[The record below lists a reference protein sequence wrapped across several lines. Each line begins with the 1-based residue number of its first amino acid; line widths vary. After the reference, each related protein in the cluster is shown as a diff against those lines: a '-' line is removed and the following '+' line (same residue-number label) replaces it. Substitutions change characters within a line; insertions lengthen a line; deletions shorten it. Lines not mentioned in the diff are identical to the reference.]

1 MSRHLM
7 KSPDDLDEF
16 DSGQAS
22 LTREMDRERGS
33 NVLLV
38 RKVVESLALVH
49 TAIRMTPLEI
59 WQRAAYEA
67 HRLAVLC
74 GKTPERLTAN
84 ALWKLVEYYQGVLE
98 SADAAIHDPEIRECV
113 KTIGEKLGID
123 ILGDIERKLEE

>member
-38 RKVVESLALVH
+38 RKAIESLALVQ

-74 GKTPERLTAN
+74 GKTPERLIAN

-98 SADAAIHDPEIRECV
+98 SADVAIHDPEIRECV
-113 KTIGEKLGID
+113 KTLGEKPGID
-123 ILGDIERKLEE
+123 ILGEIDRKLEE